1 MMKRPSIELF
11 VFSLLSLYFELIVI
25 RWLSSE
31 IRIFAFFKNVPLMAC
46 LFGLGVGMA
55 LGANKREISKWFPC
69 GLLLITAIIC
79 LAEPLNL
86 VHVTFINPLE
96 YYIGSVYSAN
106 VSDTLMNRIMLFV
119 PGLILLAAVF
129 YAIVLTFMCLGQR
142 LGRSFLEFSPL
153 HGYTINVAASLLGI
167 LLFSAMSFLG
177 LPPSIW
183 MLIGCALAAP
193 FYLKPLQLACLTA
206 TVVVSFVLA
215 APNVIWSPYYRIT
228 VDKTVLPGDTAHP
241 PAHYGYDINVNHGT
255 IEGCYNNSPEFLKT
269 LSPAQLKITAD
280 FYDTPYEVLGKNP
293 GKVLIL
299 AAGTGNDVAAA
310 LRHGATQVDCVEI
323 DPVIADLGRRL
334 HPEKPYSDPRVHVI
348 VDDARAYLRR
358 TKEKYDLVVF
368 AYLDSHAALSS
379 MSSIRLDNYVYTVEC
394 FQDAKAVL
402 KDDGVMSV
410 TFYFMRWWQLA
421 RVHHVFEQ
429 GTGFTP
435 EGVFSKKGNG
445 PCLLAG
451 YRPISAL
458 IDNSGLEKF
467 SVDTAAKKW
476 GFNSAEWSAVI
487 PTTDDWPFL
496 FLRDRGWSWSYAI
509 GIFFTLFLGYRLIG
523 ACFGKFATNATGL
536 TMFCLGAAFM
546 LLETKSITQMALLL
560 GTTWVVNSAVI
571 TGVLIMILLAN
582 LVQLKA
588 RFANVNL
595 LFVGLFLSLVLN
607 AVIPLSVLNQL
618 DVVTRTSAGML
629 LLSLPLFFAAFI
641 FAIVF
646 SRVTDPAKAL
656 GMNLLGTLI
665 GGLLEYAS
673 MAFGV
678 SSLNIIA
685 GILYA
690 LAFWQIQRVNRVGMA
705 VDRNSPTE
713 AVGTSS

>member
-1 MMKRPSIELF
+1 MKRPALELF
-11 VFSLLSLYFELIVI
+11 LFSLLSLYFELVVI

-55 LGANKREISKWFPC
+55 IGASKREISKWFPC
-69 GLLLITAIIC
+69 GLLMITTIIC
-79 LAEPLNL
+79 LAAPLNL
-86 VHVTFINPLE
+86 VHMTFINPLE
-96 YYIGSVYSAN
+96 YYIGSSYGSS
-106 VSDTLMNRIMLFV
+106 VSDTLINRVMLFF
-119 PGLILLAAVF
+119 PGLMLLAGVF
-129 YAIVLTFMCLGQR
+129 YIIVLTFMCMGQR
-142 LGRSFLEFSPL
+142 LGRLFAEFTPL
-153 HGYTINVAASLLGI
+153 RGYTINVAASLLGI
-167 LLFSAMSFLG
+167 LLFSAVSFLG

-193 FYLKPLQLACLTA
+193 FYLKPLQLSCLVA
-206 TVVVSFVLA
+206 SVVVSFVLSA
-215 APNVIWSPYYRIT
+215 SGVIWSPYYRIT
-228 VDKTVLPGDTAHP
+228 IDKTVLPGDATHP
-241 PAHYGYDINVNHGT
+241 QAHYGYDINVNYDT
-255 IEGCYNNSPEFLKT
+255 IEGCYNNGQDFLAT
-269 LSPAQLKITAD
+269 LSPAQLKVTAD
-280 FYDTPYEVLGKNP
+280 YYDTPYEVLGNNP

-310 LRHGATQVDCVEI
+310 LRHGATQIDCVEI
-323 DPVIADLGRRL
+323 DPVIADLGKKL

-348 VDDARAYLRR
+348 IDDARAYLRR
-358 TKEKYDLVVF
+358 TREKYDLIVF

-379 MSSIRLDNYVYTVEC
+379 MSSIRLDNYVYTKEC
-394 FQDAKAVL
+394 FEDAKKLL
-402 KDDGVMSV
+402 KPDGVISV
-410 TFYFMRWWQLA
+410 TFFYMRWWQLA
-421 RVHHVFEQ
+421 RVYHVFEQ

-451 YRPISAL
+451 YRPLTQL
-458 IDNSGLEKF
+458 IKNSGLEEF
-467 SVDTAAKKW
+467 SVDVVAKRW
-476 GFNSAEWSAVI
+476 GFNSAEWSGVI

-536 TMFCLGAAFM
+536 TMFFMGAAFM

-560 GTTWVVNSAVI
+560 GTTWLVNSAVI

-588 RFANVNL
+588 RFANVKL
-595 LFVGLFLSLVLN
+595 LFLGLFISLVLN
-607 AVIPLSVLNQL
+607 AVFPLSALNQL
-618 DVVTRTSAGML
+618 EVVTRTSAGML

-646 SRVTDPAKAL
+646 SRVEDPAKAL
-656 GMNLLGTLI
+656 GMNLLGTLV
-665 GGLLEYAS
+665 GGALEYAS

-678 SSLNIIA
+678 SSLNVIA
-685 GILYA
+685 AILYGLA
-690 LAFWQIQRVNRVGMA
+690 LWQIQRDKHA
-705 VDRNSPTE
+705 PIAATAASET
-713 AVGTSS
+713 A